1 MAENVFIFGAG
12 ASVHAGIPVMADFF
26 DIAFDLYDEGML
38 GQEDKKYF
46 KKVIDAKGSLEK
58 ILARVDIDLNNIE
71 TMFSLIEMGRLISK
85 FPGCNNIKEIEKLNI
100 SFKKF
105 IIRTIEKRTNFIYE
119 EEKGLNPPKIYWY
132 FIDKII
138 SNIENKNPA
147 SSCIITFNYD
157 IALDYAL
164 EEMYGPRSIN
174 YCLNDKGV
182 RNNIEGYGYKLI
194 KLHGSINWALSKKN
208 NKANIYPISI
218 SDFIVEENIMAF
230 VGRILSY
237 PDESKGSLKKINI
250 EIGSKINKLRWIH
263 NSDMFDDSPL
273 IIPPT
278 WTKTEYQSL
287 LSTVWK
293 HAAEEISKAKNIF
306 IIGYSLPE
314 TDEFFKYLL
323 GLGMIDIVRL
333 KGFWVF
339 NPTEKVLARFQS
351 LLGRTLGKKFHTF
364 QQKFELGGAM
374 DIIQNIFKI
383 RVLIKGD

>member
-1 MAENVFIFGAG
+1 MAENVFILGAG
-12 ASVHAGIPVMADFF
+12 ASVHAGVPVMADFF
-26 DIAFDLYDEGML
+26 DIAYDLYDEGIL
-38 GQEDKKYF
+38 GHEDKKHYQ
-46 KKVIDAKGSLEK
+46 KVIDAKGTLER
-58 ILARVDIDLNNIE
+58 ILAKVDIDLNNIE
-71 TMFSLIEMGRLISK
+71 TMFSLVEMGRLISK
-85 FPGCNNIKEIEKLNI
+85 FPGCNNINEIEELNT
-100 SFKKF
+100 SFKRF

-119 EEKGLNPPKIYWY
+119 KGKGINPPKVYWY

-138 SNIENKNPA
+138 SNLENKNPA

-157 IALDYAL
+157 VALDYAL
-164 EEMYGPRSIN
+164 EVLYGPGSIN

-182 RNNIEGYGYKLI
+182 RKHATKYDYKLI

-208 NKANIYPISI
+208 NRVNIYPISI
-218 SDFIVEENIMAF
+218 GDFILKENIMAF
-230 VGRILSY
+230 VGRILNH
-237 PDESKGSLKKINI
+237 PDKSKSSLKKINI
-250 EIGSKINKLRWIH
+250 EIGSKINKLKWI
-263 NSDMFDDSPL
+263 NKFDTFDDTPL

-339 NPTEKVLARFQS
+339 NPDEEVLNRFKS
-351 LLGRTLGKKFHTF
+351 LLGRTLGEKFHTF
-364 QQKFELGGAM
+364 PRRFELIGAM
-374 DIIQNIFKI
+374 ENIHNIFKI
-383 RVLIKGD
+383 RVPIK